1 MTRIETET
9 VTTAKSQEEVF
20 AFLTNLNNLEKLM
33 PSQVTN
39 WKSTSE
45 NCSFTLGGMAT
56 VGMRI
61 ASSTPHS
68 LINLVSDGGKIPF
81 SFTLDIHL
89 APAAS
94 GSGSTGKL
102 LFQADINPFLRPMVE
117 PPLRNFF
124 NMLIGKLKDLP

>member
-20 AFLTNLNNLEKLM
+20 AFLSNLNNLEKLM

-39 WKSTSE
+39 WKSTNE
-45 NCSFTLGGMAT
+45 TCSFTLAGMAT

-68 LINLVSDGGKIPF
+68 LINLVSEGGKIPF

-89 APAAS
+89 AQADT
-94 GSGSTGKL
+94 GSTGKL

>member
-20 AFLTNLNNLEKLM
+20 AFLTDLNNLEKLM

-39 WKSTSE
+39 WKSTTE
-45 NCSFTLGGMAT
+45 TCSFTLGGMAT

-61 ASSTPHS
+61 AGSTPHS

-81 SFTLDIHL
+81 SFTLDIHIGA
-89 APAAS
+89 APE

-117 PPLRNFF
+117 TPLRNFF
-124 NMLIGKLKDLP
+124 NMLVGKLKDLP